1 MHFSTKKL
9 FSIPAA
15 LAVVIGAGVVGTA
28 LTMNPVQAEGYWT
41 DAWTDASG
49 VWHDGYW
56 TETGSGDGCGWVV
69 DWNNPDGGYCSY
81 IAKPDVQLYV
91 ENAKSMAPLPDG
103 LVINALG
110 YNVAVSADGD
120 AQWIVDQPGL
130 AWYNYWDDGHLLIG
144 DHRQQGLAGLYGL
157 PDGTQ
162 ATFTVGGNT
171 RTLTKV
177 SSRKGH
183 NLGYGLEL
191 ADGTPMSS
199 VWDGDVIIY
208 TCSAASHGG
217 YNIDLTFWK

>member
-1 MHFSTKKL
+1 MSRKL
-9 FSIPAA
+9 YHTALSILIAA
-15 LAVVIGAGVVGTA
+15 AAAGVTP
-28 LTMNPVQAEGYWT
+28 MERVQAEGYWT

-56 TETGSGDGCGWVV
+56 TETGGGDGCGWVV

-81 IAKPDVQLYV
+81 VAKPDVQLYV
-91 ENAKSMAPLPDG
+91 ENAKTMTPLPDG

-120 AQWIVDQPGL
+120 AQWIVDQPGM
-130 AWYNYWDDGHLLIG
+130 AWYSWWNDGHLLIG
-144 DHRQQGLAGLYGL
+144 DHRYQGLAGLYNL
-157 PDGTQ
+157 PNGTQ
-162 ATFTVGGNT
+162 ATFTVDGNT

-183 NLGYGLEL
+183 NQGHGLEL
-191 ADGTPMSS
+191 EDGTPMSS

-208 TCSAASHGG
+208 TCAAGSSG
-217 YNIDLTFWK
+217 YNVEMTFWN